1 MSTTFTWNIQHCE
14 RNASD
19 GGVFFV
25 RWVCYASETQGEEGS
40 AITHEK
46 ECIGTTSFEP
56 NSSSSDFVQFS
67 DLTEEEILNWV
78 WSENLISKED
88 IETGLQ
94 DQLTE
99 EFNPTVTSGL
109 PW

>member
-1 MSTTFTWNIQHCE
+1 MAATFTWQIEHCE
-14 RNASD
+14 RTASD
-19 GGVFFV
+19 GAVFFV
-25 RWVCYASETQGEEGS
+25 RWKCDASETQGEGS
-40 AITHEK
+40 NAITHNK
-46 ECIGTTSFEP
+46 ECWGTTTFTP
-56 NSSSSDFVQFS
+56 DSSSSDFVQFS
-67 DLTEEEILNWV
+67 DLTEEEILTWV

-99 EFNPTVTSGL
+99 EFSPTIAEGL